1 MTSTSKH
8 SQMLGSLEVFDGLQ
22 NGERPSRAHDYVIV
36 VERAL
41 HRCALVVGRE
51 LRDDWDE
58 REAHDTPAA
67 AHVLA
72 HADELFLPLAGG
84 SPAERLDRFRKG
96 FLKSIHRSQ
105 RELQQGAK
113 GQSGEAPALTLT
125 LAYVDGTRLYLGHV
139 GDDRCYLM
147 RGRGL
152 HRMTTDHT
160 AASPSSDL
168 PRVNDPMLSRKLLN
182 VVGGFSDDL
191 EAETLA
197 LNLQPNDI
205 ILLCT
210 PGIGTQVPEPTIQE
224 ILHSATHDRT
234 MSLEVV
240 ANALFRAVPEH
251 LKSMDRSL
259 ALARLGGSGED

>member
-1 MTSTSKH
+1 MTSTSNQ
-8 SQMLGSLEVFDGLQ
+8 SQALGSLEVFDAVR

-36 VERAL
+36 AERNS

-51 LRDDWDE
+51 LRDDWDN
-58 REAHDTPAA
+58 RNAHDTPAA

-72 HADELFLPLAGG
+72 QADELFLPLSGG
-84 SPAERLDRFRKG
+84 TPAERLDRFRKG
-96 FLKSIHRSQ
+96 FLKAIQRSQ
-105 RELQQGAK
+105 RELQKGAK
-113 GQSGEAPALTLT
+113 NRSGEAPALTLT

-147 RGRGL
+147 RGRAL

-160 AASPSSDL
+160 AVPPSSDR
-168 PRVNDPMLSRKLLN
+168 PGVSDPMLSRKLLN

-210 PGIGTQVPEPTIQE
+210 PGIGTQVPEPAMDE
-224 ILHSATHDRT
+224 ILHAVTRDRN
-234 MSLEVV
+234 MSLEEV
-240 ANALFRAVPEH
+240 ANSLFRAVPEH
-251 LKSMDRSL
+251 LRSMDCSL
-259 ALARLGGSGED
+259 ALARLGRPGED